1 MQTGHIP
8 AYTSPTS
15 YNKQSQDF
23 CIQKDRK
30 YKRLQKLKSWMLPM
44 LGLKV
49 VEKKL
54 LERITKNSSQN
65 DLSLL
70 EIFPPSFHS
79 SFDVLDNEH
88 LPWLGRI
95 SEACVHLYLHKR
107 PQEEKKN
114 STTVICFKNDF
125 FKFISLYKDRAH
137 VESHF
142 RAHVAVSQ
150 QWLLKNSY
158 ISTELNL
165 A

>member
-107 PQEEKKN
+107 PQEEKKILPRLF
-114 STTVICFKNDF
+114 VWKMIF
-125 FKFISLYKDRAH
+125 
-137 VESHF
+137 
-142 RAHVAVSQ
+142 
-150 QWLLKNSY
+150 
-158 ISTELNL
+158 LNL
-165 A
+165 SCCTKTVHTWRVIFVHMSPLANNGCWKIVTYLLN

>member
-88 LPWLGRI
+88 LPWLGPI

-107 PQEEKKN
+107 PQEEKKILPRLF
-114 STTVICFKNDF
+114 VWKMIF
-125 FKFISLYKDRAH
+125 
-137 VESHF
+137 
-142 RAHVAVSQ
+142 
-150 QWLLKNSY
+150 
-158 ISTELNL
+158 LNL
-165 A
+165 SRCTKTVHTWRVIFVHMSNNGCWKIVTYLLN